1 MITSAY
7 RALYKVKSHFTMID
21 YKDVLIERDQQL
33 LLKDVNLHIGEGE
46 FVYLIGEVGSGKSS
60 LLKTI
65 YAELPISEGEA
76 SVFEYNLRLIRRRQI
91 PLLRRRLGIIFQDF
105 QLLIDR
111 TVQQNLEFVLKAT
124 GWKNKVEI
132 ADRIKDVLQMVGME
146 NKGYR
151 MPNTLSGGEQ
161 QRVVIARALLNDPS
175 VILADEPTGNLDSNT
190 GSNIVQ
196 LLYDICHKRN
206 TTVLMSTHNLQLLDQ
221 FPGRVFKV
229 ESGTVTEVEK
239 ECEKPTDEPVSE
251 NETDNDVEPIN
262 DAEPIESE
270 SAESCSVENSD
281 TESNDTESS
290 STESNDTQSN
300 GTESSDTESNGAES
314 NLDEVMTSNGEEAEG
329 VTPPAQ
335 SETTEVSQAET
346 QNDSVCDS
354 SDNSNDKGHCSQSD
368 NPLEEQNRSEQSGQ
382 RPSESTEQ

>member
-1 MITSAY
+1 
-7 RALYKVKSHFTMID
+7 MID

-124 GWKNKVEI
+124 GWKNKIEI

-161 QRVVIARALLNDPS
+161 QRVVIARALLNEPS

-196 LLYDICHKRN
+196 LLYDICHKRH
-206 TTVLMSTHNLQLLDQ
+206 TTVLMSTHNLQLLEQ

-229 ESGTVTEVEK
+229 ESGTVTEAGK
-239 ECEKPTDEPVSE
+239 ECEKSTDVSD
-251 NETDNDVEPIN
+251 NQKKTGNDVGSK
-262 DAEPIESE
+262 ESE
-270 SAESCSVENSD
+270 SVERND
-281 TESNDTESS
+281 TESNDTES
-290 STESNDTQSN
+290 
-300 GTESSDTESNGAES
+300 
-314 NLDEVMTSNGEEAEG
+314 NLNVVMTSIGESITPNGEN
-329 VTPPAQ
+329 VTPLAQ
-335 SETTEVSQAET
+335 SETTEVSLAET

-354 SDNSNDKGHCSQSD
+354 SDSSNEKGHCSQSD
-368 NPLEEQNRSEQSGQ
+368 NPLEEQNHSE
-382 RPSESTEQ
+382 